1 MFLRVLKSVPL
12 VGGML
17 MLAACATI
25 PPPDYA
31 RDHPANPNA
40 EAAVVEPASATLS
53 SYRTENASF
62 KGDAGSSSG
71 GASEH
76 GGHGAHDHA
85 QSTPQDDRHGDH

>member
-53 SYRTENASF
+53 SYRTENASS
-62 KGDAGSSSG
+62 KGEAESSSDS
-71 GASEH
+71 ASD
-76 GGHGAHDHA
+76 GRHGAHDHA